1 MTVIDIDFRPLAQTN
16 PLSAYISAFWRLANP
31 TGEARSATILPD
43 GCFDLTGA
51 VSATEPFHL
60 ALSGLGTKPAQVVI
74 DPHTIIVG
82 ISFNLPAAEYLLG
95 QPIASLLDT
104 TRLLLAGEWP
114 LIEPADLTDFDHFC
128 ARILARVPTLLLA
141 EVDSRKRNFFAL
153 LHDDDA
159 DTAGIEA
166 LAKQVGWSRRQ
177 IDRYFRQWFGMSP
190 KAYRNILRYRA
201 SFTQLKRGKLFPEGT
216 FADQAHFIRDVKRY
230 SGVTPKSLARNEDDR
245 FIQFSALPP
254 E

>member
-1 MTVIDIDFRPLAQTN
+1 MIDVDFRPLAQTH

-31 TGEARSATILPD
+31 SAEARSVTILPD
-43 GCFDLTGA
+43 GYFDLTGA
-51 VSATEPFHL
+51 VAATEPFHL
-60 ALSGLGTKPAQVVI
+60 ALSGLGTKPVQAVVA
-74 DPHTIIVG
+74 PHTIIVG
-82 ISFNLPAAEYLLG
+82 ISFNLLAAEYLFG

-104 TRLLLAGEWP
+104 TRLLADEWL
-114 LIEPADLTDFDHFC
+114 LIEPADLPDFDQFC
-128 ARILARVPTLLLA
+128 ARMPDRVQPLISA
-141 EVDSRKRNFFAL
+141 DMDSRKRNFFAL
-153 LHDDDA
+153 LHDEA
-159 DTAGIEA
+159 GTAGIEE

-177 IDRYFRQWFGMSP
+177 IDRYFRQWFGISP
-190 KAYRNILRYRA
+190 KAYQNILRYRA
-201 SFTQLKRGKLFPEGT
+201 SFSHLKRGKLFPEGA